1 MEVEAFKRLYP
12 LPFYERYLDSS
23 VRPDGRPLG
32 RARPTSVSLGAVST
46 ADGSALVKIGNTT
59 MLAGVKLEVMVPSQE
74 TPDQGSITVDFQMP
88 PICSP
93 LVRPGRPVEAASV
106 ISEQLSNVLTSSELV
121 NLSELCIAPG
131 KAAWMAYLD
140 VYCLDADG
148 SLLDTALLASVAAL
162 AHLQLP
168 AVSVSEEGRVY
179 PVSSTTSGDV
189 SMEGAET
196 SIKVKGNSISP
207 RRRLKLGAAPFAL
220 TCMVHEKHLLA
231 DPCAEEE
238 TLLQCSI
245 TVTMN
250 QMGRLVSFYKPGGA
264 VPATTAIVKECI
276 SLARRRAREVQ
287 QILKEALEDHIE
299 SPSLMQTD

>member
-1 MEVEAFKRLYP
+1 M
-12 LPFYERYLDSS
+12 
-23 VRPDGRPLG
+23 
-32 RARPTSVSLGAVST
+32 
-46 ADGSALVKIGNTT
+46 
-59 MLAGVKLEVMVPSQE
+59 Q
-74 TPDQGSITVDFQMP
+74 
-88 PICSP
+88 
-93 LVRPGRPVEAASV
+93 
-106 ISEQLSNVLTSSELV
+106 
-121 NLSELCIAPG
+121 
-131 KAAWMAYLD
+131 D

-179 PVSSTTSGDV
+179 PVSSTMSGDV
-189 SMEGAET
+189 SIEGAET

-220 TCMVHEKHLLA
+220 TCMVHKKHLLA

-245 TVTMN
+245 TITMN

-276 SLARRRAREVQ
+276 SLARRRAREVE